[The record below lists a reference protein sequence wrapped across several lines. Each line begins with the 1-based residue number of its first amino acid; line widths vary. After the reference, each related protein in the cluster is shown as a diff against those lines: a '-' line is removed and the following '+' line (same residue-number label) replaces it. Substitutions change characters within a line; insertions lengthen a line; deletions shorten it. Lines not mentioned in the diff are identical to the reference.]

1 MKKIILIAMTLIF
14 SASTFGQQV
23 NPSPG
28 LTRDYYLQKSK
39 KKKKTGT
46 ILLAGGATLVLAGVL
61 IPKGDEKGTSYTLYG
76 LVPYTDYE
84 NDGIKAALA
93 LTGITAMLVSIPFFI
108 ASGKNKRKAQA
119 LTASI
124 KTDDASIIQGYG
136 FTRINYPALSIKIA
150 L

>member
-1 MKKIILIAMTLIF
+1 MKKIILVALTVIF
-14 SASTFGQQV
+14 SAATFGQQV

-28 LTRDYYLQKSK
+28 LAKNDYLQKSK
-39 KKKKTGT
+39 KQKKTGT
-46 ILLAGGATLVLAGVL
+46 ILLVGGAAVVLTGVL
-61 IPKGDEKGTSYTLYG
+61 IPKGDEKGTSYTYG
-76 LVPYTDYE
+76 IVPTTDYE
-84 NDGIKAALA
+84 NDGIKAALG
-93 LTGITAMLVSIPFFI
+93 LTGIAAMLGSIPFFI

-124 KTDDASIIQGYG
+124 QPDDASIIKGYG

>member
-28 LTRDYYLQKSK
+28 LTKDYYLQKSK

-46 ILLAGGATLVLAGVL
+46 ILLAGGAALVLTGVL

-76 LVPYTDYE
+76 LVPYTDYQ
-84 NDGIKAALA
+84 NDGIKAALG
-93 LTGITAMLVSIPFFI
+93 LTGVAAMLGSIPFFI
-108 ASGKNKRKAQA
+108 SSGKNKRRAMSLSAKNEMTRQ
-119 LTASI
+119 L
-124 KTDDASIIQGYG
+124 QGTSFAYQVVPSLN
-136 FTRINYPALSIKIA
+136 FKLC